1 MTWGWTSSLSL
12 HSCIENL
19 STYDGDEILAADSN
33 ILCPTYVPED
43 QDCALPLGPGVYG
56 GGGPLTIGLGPLEDI
71 PEMFKPFLTGTY
83 MVEAIILDSSGQSV
97 ACVWAR
103 ISLDFTYTPATTTTV
118 PTPTTTVPRPTTTP
132 TLTQVECG
140 FCGE

>member
-1 MTWGWTSSLSL
+1 
-12 HSCIENL
+12 
-19 STYDGDEILAADSN
+19 
-33 ILCPTYVPED
+33 
-43 QDCALPLGPGVYG
+43 
-56 GGGPLTIGLGPLEDI
+56 
-71 PEMFKPFLTGTY
+71 MFKPFLTGTY

-132 TLTQVECG
+132 TLRDGVKKSKWKFKMAFAMKGGGLEGSRVPFTYFEK
-140 FCGE
+140 

>member
-1 MTWGWTSSLSL
+1 MRHIQSKSSF
-12 HSCIENL
+12 IENL
-19 STYDGDEILAADSN
+19 STYDGDEILAAASN

-56 GGGPLTIGLGPLEDI
+56 GGEPLTIGLGPLEAFEDI
-71 PEMFKPFLTGTY
+71 PDMFKPYLTGTY

-118 PTPTTTVPRPTTTP
+118 PTPTTTSI
-132 TLTQVECG
+132 LTQVECG